1 MKSFSLI
8 KVLGTLVVLVA
19 VVTLLGSS
27 VYGEAPALQIPVI
40 QGTVT
45 DIDME
50 SGYLLIQGSDILG
63 SDPLYLGSDTCV
75 FKGYEGIDFDEL
87 NRNGKTISALDSIE
101 LSDINAGC
109 EVCCTYTYSK
119 DGRLIADNIVMTKPS
134 AEEIPS
140 M

>member
-8 KVLGTLVVLVA
+8 KALGTLVVLVA

-27 VYGEAPALQIPVI
+27 VYGEAPALRIPVI

-45 DIDME
+45 DIEME
-50 SGYLLIQGSDILG
+50 NGYLLIQGSDILG

-75 FKGYEGIDFDEL
+75 FKGYEGVNFDEL
-87 NRNGKTISALDSIE
+87 NRNAKTISALDSIE
-101 LSDINAGC
+101 LSDLNIGC

-119 DGRLIADNIVMTKPS
+119 DGKLIADNIVMTKPS
-134 AEEIPS
+134 TEVPS

>member
-8 KVLGTLVVLVA
+8 KALGTLVVLVA

-27 VYGEAPALQIPVI
+27 VYGEAPALRIPVI

-45 DIDME
+45 DIEME
-50 SGYLLIQGSDILG
+50 NGYLLIQGSDILG

-75 FKGYEGIDFDEL
+75 FKGYEGVNFDEL
-87 NRNGKTISALDSIE
+87 NRNAKAISALDSIE
-101 LSDINAGC
+101 LSDLNIGC

-119 DGRLIADNIVMTKPS
+119 DGKLIADNIVMTKPS
-134 AEEIPS
+134 TEVPS

>member
-8 KVLGTLVVLVA
+8 KALGTLVVLVA

-27 VYGEAPALQIPVI
+27 VYGEAPALKIPVI

-45 DIDME
+45 DIEME
-50 SGYLLIQGSDILG
+50 NGYLLIQGSDILG

-75 FKGYEGIDFDEL
+75 FKGYEGVNFDEL
-87 NRNGKTISALDSIE
+87 NRNAKAISALDSIE
-101 LSDINAGC
+101 LSDLNIGC

-119 DGRLIADNIVMTKPS
+119 DGKLIADNIVMTKPS
-134 AEEIPS
+134 TEVPS

>member
-1 MKSFSLI
+1 MKSFRLI
-8 KVLGTLVVLVA
+8 KALGTFAVLVA

-50 SGYLLIQGSDILG
+50 TGYLLIQGSDILG

-75 FKGYEGIDFDEL
+75 FKGYEGIDFNEL
-87 NRNGKTISALDSIE
+87 NRNAKTISAFDSIE
-101 LSDINAGC
+101 LSDLNVGS

-119 DGRLIADNIVMTKPS
+119 DGKLIADNIVMTKPS
-134 AEEIPS
+134 TLVPS

>member
-1 MKSFSLI
+1 MKSSSLI
-8 KVLGTLVVLVA
+8 KALGTLVVLVA

-50 SGYLLIQGSDILG
+50 SGYLLIEGSDILG

-75 FKGYEGIDFDEL
+75 FKSYEGIDFNEL
-87 NRNGKTISALDSIE
+87 NRNAKTISALDSIE
-101 LSDINAGC
+101 LSDLNIGC

-119 DGRLIADNIVMTKPS
+119 DGKLIADDIVMTKPS
-134 AEEIPS
+134 TEVPS

>member
-1 MKSFSLI
+1 MKSSSLI
-8 KVLGTLVVLVA
+8 KALGTLVVLVA

-50 SGYLLIQGSDILG
+50 SGYLLIEGSDILG

-75 FKGYEGIDFDEL
+75 FKSYEGIDFNEL
-87 NRNGKTISALDSIE
+87 NRNAKTISALDSIE
-101 LSDINAGC
+101 LSDLNIGC

-119 DGRLIADNIVMTKPS
+119 DGKLIADDIVMTTPS
-134 AEEIPS
+134 TEVPS